1 MWESF
6 CLFLMFW
13 ETKECSGEDGDVF
26 CKTND
31 MFYKAKDMFCRAWY
45 GAVGGG
51 GGPQWAH
58 AGAYLPRY
66 STS

>member
-1 MWESF
+1 
-6 CLFLMFW
+6 MFW

-51 GGPQWAH
+51 VLSGPMLRH
-58 AGAYLPRY
+58 
-66 STS
+66 TSPATVPAK